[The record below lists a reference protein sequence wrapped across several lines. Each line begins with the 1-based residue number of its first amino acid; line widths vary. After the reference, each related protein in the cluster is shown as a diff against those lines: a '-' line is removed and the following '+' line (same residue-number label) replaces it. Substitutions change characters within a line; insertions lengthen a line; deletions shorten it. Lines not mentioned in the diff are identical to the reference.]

1 MKRALSPRLALH
13 SSEDVAAICEAFK
26 KEFSEAFSPFVVNP
40 EGGVFVD
47 SFILKAI
54 VPVQQINL
62 PKMPLEGHDPSG
74 ARKGERPAYWADA
87 KDFRPT
93 PIYAYEMLKPGNR
106 LQGPAILEGEYTTVV
121 VPPAMNFSI
130 DERGLGILE
139 S

>member
-1 MKRALSPRLALH
+1 
-13 SSEDVAAICEAFK
+13 
-26 KEFSEAFSPFVVNP
+26 VVNP

-62 PKMPLEGHDPSG
+62 PKLPLEGSDPAA
-74 ARKGERPAYWADA
+74 ARKGERPAYWSDA
-87 KDFRPT
+87 KDYRAT
-93 PIYAYEMLKPGNR
+93 PVYAYESLRPGNQ
-106 LQGPAILEGEYTTVV
+106 LEGPAILEGEYTTVV
-121 VPPAMNFSI
+121 VPPGMRFSI